1 MINNIKLMVFCMLT
15 NLAINFAYATQP
27 DLTFDE
33 IDKLLDKQFKDKTD
47 QIDAIY
53 DAYSKAIEES
63 FKGASKKI
71 SVKWPDDIRLPS
83 KNTWVGYSKNLETRS
98 VINYEKGEVI
108 IETKVESEALK
119 VAKVKLDKM
128 AKTLTSKNN
137 SDINELDV
145 FAKELN
151 QNLRNKGIDVKH
163 SKVAKFNPLNAV
175 LPKKD
180 VIINIA
186 VEKLSVSN
194 QEKSKEINQEAS
206 EPIKINTPSTQEK
219 IVNST
224 LSKDTGVKLEL
235 IAKGDESILRM
246 SIKFVNDYQKVLM
259 EQNFDSVKQFSS
271 QYGVPISIILAIVET
286 ESSFN
291 PRAVSAVPAFGL
303 MQLVPKT
310 AGIDAHNYVHGQ
322 KKVVSPEYLFDET
335 NNLQLGTA
343 YFKLLQS
350 RYLRKIK
357 DPLSRFY
364 CAVAS
369 YNTGVGN
376 LAKTFTGEKNL
387 SKAAKTINQMSAE
400 QVYSHL
406 LTYLP
411 AQETRNYLKK
421 IVARKSKYAH
431 FDS

>member
-1 MINNIKLMVFCMLT
+1 MINNIKLLVFCMLT
-15 NLAINFAYATQP
+15 NLAINFAYATPP
-27 DLTFDE
+27 DSTFDE

-53 DAYSKAIEES
+53 DAYSKAIDES

-71 SVKWPDDIRLPS
+71 SVKWPNDIRLPS

-128 AKTLTSKNN
+128 AKTLTSKKN
-137 SDINELDV
+137 SDINKLDI

-175 LPKKD
+175 LPKED
-180 VIINIA
+180 VITNIA

-194 QEKSKEINQEAS
+194 QEKSKEINQEVS

-219 IVNST
+219 VVNST
-224 LSKDTGVKLEL
+224 LSNDTGVKLEL

-376 LAKTFTGEKNL
+376 LAKTFTGEKSL

-411 AQETRNYLKK
+411 AQETKNYLKK

>member
-1 MINNIKLMVFCMLT
+1 MLT
-15 NLAINFAYATQP
+15 NLAINFAYATPP

-163 SKVAKFNPLNAV
+163 SKVEKFNPLNAV

-206 EPIKINTPSTQEK
+206 QPIKINTPSTQEK
-219 IVNST
+219 IINST

-310 AGIDAHNYVHGQ
+310 AGIDAHNYAHGQ

>member
-1 MINNIKLMVFCMLT
+1 MINNIKLLVFCMLT
-15 NLAINFAYATQP
+15 NLAINFAYATPP
-27 DLTFDE
+27 DSTFDE

-53 DAYSKAIEES
+53 DAYSKAIDES

-71 SVKWPDDIRLPS
+71 SVKWPNDIRLPS

-128 AKTLTSKNN
+128 AKTLTSKKN
-137 SDINELDV
+137 SDINKLDI

-175 LPKKD
+175 LPKED
-180 VIINIA
+180 VITNIA

-219 IVNST
+219 IINST

-376 LAKTFTGEKNL
+376 LAKTFTGEKSL

-411 AQETRNYLKK
+411 AQETKNYLKK